1 MSNLK
6 AVYMFLIYIYM
17 LVATFLIGLLNV
29 NLLGKIMS
37 NVVLNIL
44 KLLFETLDFWG
55 DTTT

>member
-1 MSNLK
+1 
-6 AVYMFLIYIYM
+6 M

-44 KLLFETLDFWG
+44 ELVFETLDFWG

>member
-44 KLLFETLDFWG
+44 ELVFETLDFWG